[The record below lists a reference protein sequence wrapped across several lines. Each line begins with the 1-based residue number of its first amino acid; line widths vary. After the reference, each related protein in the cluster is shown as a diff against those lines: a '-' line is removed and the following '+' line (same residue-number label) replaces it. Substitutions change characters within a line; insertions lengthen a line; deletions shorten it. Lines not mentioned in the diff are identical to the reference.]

1 MPYTTES
8 NYTGDNSNKEFTI
21 TFPFLANSDV
31 KVRVKPSGGD
41 WTTQTETTHY
51 TIAGTV
57 LTFVT
62 APAASADVQIFRD
75 TNIDKSN
82 SVFQAGSSI
91 RAQDLNN
98 LAKQF
103 LYAAQ
108 EFEQASTTPSGTGLA
123 LTASTKNHIQVNSA
137 NDWTIVPGSV
147 STALAANSVDS
158 VHYVDGSIENAHLD
172 SDSVDSAQLVNGC
185 VDLVHMS
192 NESIDSD
199 QYVNASVDLE
209 HLSTACRGSVETP
222 VGTVIW
228 YAGNTAPTGYLKCNG
243 DAIANGSGTTQSITA
258 NFSTLYAIVGG
269 NLPDL
274 RGEFIRGW
282 DDGKGTDGGR
292 NIRTTQGD
300 LTESHTHSATTS
312 NTALTGSMTGI
323 AESWHN
329 NGTASGVFTKT
340 SVTNRNN
347 TPQDVDTTATDG
359 VDFDGSHSHT
369 TSISSTGGA
378 ETRPRNYSLLAC
390 IKY

>member
-1 MPYTTES
+1 MTYTTES

-21 TFPFLANSDV
+21 TFPFLSDEDV
-31 KVRVKPSGGD
+31 KVRVKPSGGT
-41 WTTQTETTHY
+41 WTTQTVTTHY

-62 APAASADVQIFRD
+62 APATSADVQIFRD

-147 STALAANSVDS
+147 SAALGDNSVDSAHYIDGSIDNAHLAANSVDS
-158 VHYVDGSIENAHLD
+158 DQYVDGSIDLIHMSA
-172 SDSVDSAQLVNGC
+172 DSV
-185 VDLVHMS
+185 
-192 NESIDSD
+192 DSD

-243 DAIANGSGTTQSITA
+243 DAIANGSGTTQSITTD
-258 NFSTLYAIVGG
+258 FSALYAIVGA
-269 NLPDL
+269 NIPDL
-274 RGEFIRGW
+274 RGEFIRAW

-292 NIRTTQGD
+292 VIRTTQA
-300 LTESHTHSATTS
+300 EASKAHTHTAAVATT
-312 NTALTGSMTGI
+312 ALSGSVLGI
-323 AESWHN
+323 AESFHD
-329 NGTASGVFTKT
+329 NGTATGVFSKT
-340 SVTNRNN
+340 AVASRSN
-347 TPQDVDTTATDG
+347 TPQNVDTSDTAG
-359 VDFDGSHSHT
+359 FNFDGGHDHT
-369 TSISSTGGA
+369 ASIGSWGGA
-378 ETRPRNYSLLAC
+378 ETRPINYALLAC

>member
-147 STALAANSVDS
+147 STALGANSVDS

-172 SDSVDSAQLVNGC
+172 SDSVDSAQLVTGC
-185 VDLVHMS
+185 VDLEHMS
-192 NESIDSD
+192 ANSVDSD

-222 VGTVIW
+222 IGSVIW
-228 YAGNTAPTGYLKCNG
+228 YAGNAAPTGYLKCNG
-243 DAIANGSGTTQSITA
+243 DAIANGSGTTQGITTD
-258 NFSTLYAIVGG
+258 FSALYAIVGA

-274 RGEFIRGW
+274 RGEFVRGW

-292 NIRTTQGD
+292 AIRSAQSD
-300 LTESHTHSATTS
+300 DNKAHTHTATTTS
-312 NTALTGSMTGI
+312 TALTGSITGI
-323 AESWHN
+323 SESFSN
-329 NGTASGVFTKT
+329 NGSASGVFTKT
-340 SVTNRNN
+340 SVTMRDN
-347 TPQDVDTTATDG
+347 TPSSVDGSDTDG
-359 VDFDGSHSHT
+359 VSFDGSHSHT
-369 TSISSTGGA
+369 TSISSTGGSEA
-378 ETRPRNYSLLAC
+378 RPRNIALLAC

>member
-147 STALAANSVDS
+147 STALGANSVDS

-172 SDSVDSAQLVNGC
+172 SDSVDSAQLVTGC
-185 VDLVHMS
+185 VDLEHMS
-192 NESIDSD
+192 ANSVDSD

-222 VGTVIW
+222 IGSVIW
-228 YAGNTAPTGYLKCNG
+228 YAGNAAPTGYLKCNG
-243 DAIANGSGTTQSITA
+243 DAIANGSGTTQGITTD
-258 NFSTLYAIVGG
+258 FSALYAIVGA

-274 RGEFIRGW
+274 RGEFVRGW
-282 DDGKGTDGGR
+282 
-292 NIRTTQGD
+292 
-300 LTESHTHSATTS
+300 
-312 NTALTGSMTGI
+312 
-323 AESWHN
+323 
-329 NGTASGVFTKT
+329 
-340 SVTNRNN
+340 
-347 TPQDVDTTATDG
+347 
-359 VDFDGSHSHT
+359 
-369 TSISSTGGA
+369 
-378 ETRPRNYSLLAC
+378 
-390 IKY
+390 

>member
-31 KVRVKPSGGD
+31 KVRVKPAGGS

-51 TIAGTV
+51 TIAGTI

-62 APAASADVQIFRD
+62 APATSADVQIFRD

-147 STALAANSVDS
+147 STALGPNSVDTAN
-158 VHYVDGSIENAHLD
+158 YVDGSIENAHLAED
-172 SDSVDSAQLVNGC
+172 AVDSLQLVNGC
-185 VDLVHMS
+185 VDLEHMS
-192 NESIDSD
+192 DESVDSD

-258 NFSTLYAIVGG
+258 DFSALYAIVGG

-292 NIRTTQGD
+292 NIRTTQAD
-300 LTESHTHSATTS
+300 ETESHTHTATTAS
-312 NTALTGSMTGI
+312 AALTGSVHGI
-323 AESWHN
+323 AESFHN
-329 NGTASGVFTKT
+329 NGTATGVFSKT
-340 SVTNRNN
+340 AVTSRAN
-347 TPQDVDTTATDG
+347 TPQSVDSSDTDG
-359 VDFDGSHSHT
+359 FNFDGGHTHT
-369 TSISSTGGA
+369 TSISSTGGT
-378 ETRPRNYSLLAC
+378 ETRPRNYALLAC

>member
-21 TFPFLANSDV
+21 TFPFLTESDV
-31 KVRVKPSGGD
+31 KVRVKPSGGE
-41 WTTQTETTHY
+41 WATQTATTHY
-51 TIAGTV
+51 SIAGTV

-62 APAASADVQIFRD
+62 APAASASIQIFRD
-75 TNIDKSN
+75 TDIDKSN
-82 SVFQAGSSI
+82 SVFQSGSSI

-108 EFEQASTTPSGTGLA
+108 EFEQASTTPSGTGIA
-123 LTASTKNHIQVNSA
+123 LTAGTKNHIQVNSA
-137 NDWTIVPGSV
+137 NDWTIVPGSLTTSLGENSV
-147 STALAANSVDS
+147 DSLNYVDGSIDNAHLAANSVDS
-158 VHYVDGSIENAHLD
+158 DQYVDGSI
-172 SDSVDSAQLVNGC
+172 
-185 VDLVHMS
+185 DLIHMS
-192 NESIDSD
+192 ANSVDSD

-228 YAGNTAPTGYLKCNG
+228 YAGNSAPTGYLKCNG
-243 DAIANGSGTTQSITA
+243 DAIANGSGTTQGVTT
-258 NFSTLYAIVGG
+258 NFAALYAIVGG

-282 DDGKGTDGGR
+282 DDSRGVDGDR

-300 LTESHTHSATTS
+300 LTEAHTHSATTA
-312 NTALTGSMTGI
+312 NTALTGSITGI
-323 AESWHN
+323 SESWHN

-340 SVTNRNN
+340 TVTSRSN
-347 TPQDVDTTATDG
+347 TPQHVDSSDTDG
-359 VDFDGSHSHT
+359 FSFDGGHSHT
-369 TSISSTGGA
+369 TTISSTGGA
-378 ETRPRNYSLLAC
+378 ETRPRNYALLAC